1 MKSKTVIQIKNGQIK
16 FGDIVITGDKMR
28 VCEYTVI
35 AELNLS
41 DSVSADVLS
50 AGPSV
55 VTGFARD
62 IATKR
67 PADYFSKPL
76 EDIFY
81 EFSADDIERVMAY
94 FSEQSTEFVYYA
106 HDVGDFKAA
115 DSLLAALLTDFTFT
129 EIRDNLRKLF
139 A

>member
-16 FGDIVITGDKMR
+16 FGDIVITGDEMR

-35 AELNLS
+35 AEL
-41 DSVSADVLS
+41 DMSAAIASDVLS

-55 VTGFARD
+55 VTGFAP
-62 IATKR
+62 TKL
-67 PADYFSKPL
+67 PADYFSKSLL
-76 EDIFY
+76 EDIFC
-81 EFSADDIERVMAY
+81 EFT
-94 FSEQSTEFVYYA
+94 STEISLVNEHFYSESPEFAVRIDCGGGKYDDPA
-106 HDVGDFKAA
+106 RLLDV
-115 DSLLAALLTDFTFT
+115 LLQYFTLT

>member
-1 MKSKTVIQIKNGQIK
+1 M
-16 FGDIVITGDKMR
+16 
-28 VCEYTVI
+28 CEYTVI
-35 AELNLS
+35 AELDMY
-41 DSVSADVLS
+41 DSISADVLS

-55 VTGFARD
+55 VTGF
-62 IATKR
+62 TPTER

-76 EDIFY
+76 EVIFH
-81 EFSADDIERVMAY
+81 EFSADDIDRVMAH

-106 HDVGDFKAA
+106 HDVRDFKAA
-115 DSLLAALLTDFTFT
+115 DSLLAVLLTDFTFT

>member
-16 FGDIVITGDKMR
+16 FGDIVITGDKTR

-35 AELNLS
+35 AEL
-41 DSVSADVLS
+41 DMSAAIASDVLS

-55 VTGFARD
+55 VTGFAP
-62 IATKR
+62 TKR

-76 EDIFY
+76 EVIFY
-81 EFSADDIERVMAY
+81 EFSADDIERVNAH
-94 FSEQSTEFVYYA
+94 FSEQSTEFGYCT
-106 HDVGDFKAA
+106 HDVGDFKSA
-115 DSLLAALLTDFTFT
+115 DLLLEVLLNHFTFT